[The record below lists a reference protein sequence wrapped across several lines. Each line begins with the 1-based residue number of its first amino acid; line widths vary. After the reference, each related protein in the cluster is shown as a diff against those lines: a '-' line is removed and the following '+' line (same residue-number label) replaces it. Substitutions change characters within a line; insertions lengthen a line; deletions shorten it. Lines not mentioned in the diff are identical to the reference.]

1 MKLKTILMGATAAM
15 VAATAAHAERG
26 SDGQVNILFWQ
37 AVSILNPYLSSGTKD
52 VFGASLV
59 LEPMARYDETGNMV
73 PFLAEE
79 IPTVENGGVSE
90 DLTSITWRLKEG
102 LLWSDGTPVTAEDA
116 VFTANYCMDDAMGCA
131 FRANFDEVA
140 SVEALD
146 ERTVKITFA
155 VPKPFPYAPFV
166 GAESPILQ
174 KAQFENCT
182 GARAAECSQ
191 QNFNPIGTGPYVV
204 TDFRAN
210 DVVMFAINEN
220 YRDADKPA
228 FATVQL
234 KGGGD
239 AASAAR
245 AVLETGE
252 MDYAWNL
259 QVEPEVLQQM
269 LAAGRGQVVSAQGTL
284 IERILLN
291 PFGVSPD
298 LGDRRS
304 TAEAGPHPLFKDPV
318 VGKAMSMAIDREII
332 TELGYGE
339 AGVPTCN
346 IVNAP
351 AIYSSPNNDW
361 CMTANVEEANR
372 LLDEAGYARG
382 ADGIRVSPEGVRMSV
397 LYQTS
402 TNSVRQGTQALV
414 KQMWQEI
421 GIDAELRNVDAG
433 VFFGSD
439 PGSPDTFQKFM
450 ADVQMYANNF
460 NGSDPQAYMLGFTCD
475 KIPSPANN
483 WNGAND
489 ARVCIE
495 EYDALGEK
503 LAVTADLD
511 ERAAI
516 VIEMNDLLVN
526 SGYILPIVHRGNV
539 AGHSVSLGG
548 VKMNA
553 FDSELWNI
561 ADWHRVQ

>member
-1 MKLKTILMGATAAM
+1 MKLKTFLTGATALAM
-15 VAATAAHAERG
+15 TATAASAERG
-26 SDGQVNILFWQ
+26 ADGQVNILFWQ

-52 VFGASLV
+52 VYGASLI
-59 LEPMARYDETGNMV
+59 LEPMARYDETGTMV
-73 PFLAEE
+73 PYLAED

-90 DLTSITWRLKEG
+90 DLTEITWVLKEG
-102 LLWSDGTPVTAEDA
+102 LEWSDGTPVTAEDA
-116 VFTANYCMDDAMGCA
+116 VFTAQYCMDDAMGCA
-131 FRANFDEVA
+131 FRANFADVA

-146 ERTVKITFA
+146 ERTVKITFSI
-155 VPKPFPYAPFV
+155 PKPFPYGPLV
-166 GAESPILQ
+166 GAQAPIIQ

-182 GARAAECSQ
+182 GARAAECTDA
-191 QNFNPIGTGPYVV
+191 NFYPIGTGPFVV

-210 DVVMFAINEN
+210 DVVFYEANPL

-239 AASAAR
+239 APSAAR

-252 MDYAWNL
+252 MDYSWNL
-259 QVEPEVLQQM
+259 QVEPEILTQM
-269 LAAGRGQVVSAQGTL
+269 EAMGRGEVMAAQGTL
-284 IERILLN
+284 IERIYLN
-291 PFGVSPD
+291 PTNVSAEA
-298 LGDRRS
+298 GANRS
-304 TAEAGPHPLFKDPV
+304 TWEAGPHPIFNDPV
-318 VGKAMSMAIDREII
+318 IGRALSIALDREII
-332 TELGYGE
+332 TELGYGQS
-339 AGVPTCN
+339 GQPTCN

-351 AIYSSPNNDW
+351 EIYSSANTEW
-361 CMTANVEEANR
+361 CMTYDPDEANR
-372 LLDEAGYARG
+372 LLDEAGYERG
-382 ADGIRVSPEGVRMSV
+382 PDGIRVTPEGARMSV

-414 KQMWQEI
+414 KQMWEEI
-421 GIDAELRNVDAG
+421 GVETELRNIDAG

-460 NGSDPQAYMLGFTCD
+460 DGSDPEAYMAGFMCD

-489 ARVCIE
+489 SRVCIE
-495 EYDALGEK
+495 EYDALAAR
-503 LAVTADLD
+503 LAETADLE

-516 VIEMNDLLVN
+516 VIEMNDILVN
-526 SGYILPIVHRGNV
+526 SGHILPIVHRGNV
-539 AGHSVSLGG
+539 SGRALSLGG

-553 FDSELWNI
+553 FDSEMWNI
-561 ADWHRVQ
+561 ADWYREE